1 MGFYAIVCHI
11 VENESERAMMTKVGA
26 GSTSSTLAGRPQRR
40 RREKH
45 IKARLLRHE
54 LFEPR
59 CMLTNSLDILEW
71 LRSAESDFENK
82 PQLFRRRTRM

>member
-1 MGFYAIVCHI
+1 
-11 VENESERAMMTKVGA
+11 MTKQVG
-26 GSTSSTLAGRPQRR
+26 TSSESSGLRGRSRR
-40 RREKH
+40 RSRERH

-54 LFEPR
+54 LLASR

-82 PQLFRRRTRM
+82 PLVFYRDVDGEFDVTYDGLISV

>member
-1 MGFYAIVCHI
+1 
-11 VENESERAMMTKVGA
+11 MMTKVSA
-26 GSTSSTLAGRPQRR
+26 SSKSSTSAGRLQRR
-40 RREKH
+40 WRERH

-54 LFEPR
+54 LLASR

-82 PQLFRRRTRM
+82 PLVFYRDVDGEFDVTYDGLISV